1 MRLDMMKSKRCFE
14 ALQVYNARSSERFI
28 GPRVQ
33 TPALAS
39 GLAANL
45 RLKLFQIAHIR
56 QGCRKFFGKQRLRVL
71 SILI

>member
-28 GPRVQ
+28 WSTSA

-39 GLAANL
+39 GRAAKL
-45 RLKLFQIAHIR
+45 RLELFQIAHIR
-56 QGCRKFFGKQRLRVL
+56 QGMSETVTGTELNVSR
-71 SILI
+71 